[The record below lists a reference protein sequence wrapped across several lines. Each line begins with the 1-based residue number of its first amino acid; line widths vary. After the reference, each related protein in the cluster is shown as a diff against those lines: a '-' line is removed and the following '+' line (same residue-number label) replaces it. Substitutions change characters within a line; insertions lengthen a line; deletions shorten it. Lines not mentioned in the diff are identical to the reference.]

1 VSDTPAQRVAS
12 YNRQLY
18 QSIKLALRLPLRRQL
33 LIAVCDDLA
42 LRNRIA
48 ARLQAELTTV
58 PAHPDPDSS
67 PLRVVSAAASPSGPR
82 VMQPYPRFVS
92 LGLNVNNPNPLLQIA
107 QWLSQNP
114 LPLTPQGTRFPLPH
128 FQILGVERLTRHP
141 LAVQR
146 LFLSYLQGAEEQL
159 AKLESGLLLWV
170 SRPWC
175 RSIQQSAPAFWKWR
189 SGVFEFIGDPTAAL
203 PVGEQPEVMRLDA
216 WEAAAMSEGMA
227 TRIPPAPLGRPGAAL
242 SSQIWDI
249 LSQDLA
255 KLDQGIRLDE
265 EPPETN
271 LQLLYQFTRQ
281 LSVLLAHAQS
291 AFDTQVL
298 SAVPPSLAA
307 AREDPPAPAAVCR
320 APKRTKPSPPRP
332 VKEPP
337 SPALA
342 RRETPTVSA
351 QEREAIPVGKVKT
364 PKAPVT
370 PGTGGT
376 ALAAK
381 GTVAVEAAPAG
392 SRLLTEAPPRRSQPG
407 PASPETP
414 SAVTTAAPPGQRS
427 QVPAALAERV
437 LAIATQPASREDVL
451 PPHSYAL
458 QLLHHLEHLHE
469 QQELPRVLVAAYL
482 DLGNFY
488 RDRLEQ
494 GEVTPDNLQVAILAY
509 EQVLAWLDEDS
520 TLWSDVLNDLGN
532 FHWMLARHAREPA
545 AIVTYLEQGIRLY
558 RQALASTHPR
568 SQPQTLAMIQN
579 NLGTAYADLARY
591 QEPAHYLHNAIA
603 AYQAALAYR
612 QAETEPLKYAATQNN
627 LGTAYWNLAQYE
639 QPTAHLQQ
647 AIAAYSEALRCHDL
661 ERDPLGYAMIQNNL
675 GTAYWNLAQHDNPVA
690 FLQLAISAYQVALL
704 YRTPEAAP
712 AAHAATLN
720 NLGTAYWHLANH
732 MQDDATARLAH
743 LHQSIATYEQAIAAT
758 TQLQQQTPNAVLA
771 FDRYATHNNLGL
783 AHFQLA
789 TDPQTSLEPEAKSDH
804 LEAALVQHL
813 TALQGWES
821 KPELHQ
827 AAFSYV
833 VQTVRAFYQECGL
846 AGQNLAL
853 SHIPAHLLP
862 QLLPRL

>member
-1 VSDTPAQRVAS
+1 MSDTPAQRVAS

-18 QSIKLALRLPLRRQL
+18 QAIKLAFRLPLRRQL

-48 ARLQAELTTV
+48 ARLQAELAV
-58 PAHPDPDSS
+58 GAPPAESV
-67 PLRVVSAAASPSGPR
+67 RGVSPSEKQGAAPLANQAGPS
-82 VMQPYPRFVS
+82 YARFVS
-92 LGLNVNNPNPLLQIA
+92 LGLNLNNPNPLLQIA
-107 QWLSQNP
+107 QWVNQNP
-114 LPLTPQGTRFPLPH
+114 PPLTPQGTRLPLPH
-128 FQILGVERLTRHP
+128 FQILGVERLTRQP

-159 AKLESGLLLWV
+159 ARLESGLLLWV

-175 RSIQQSAPAFWKWR
+175 RSIQQTAPAFWKWR
-189 SGVFEFIGDPTAAL
+189 SGVFEFIGDPTVAL
-203 PVGEQPEVMRLDA
+203 SVSDQPETVLLDSLET
-216 WEAAAMSEGMA
+216 EASSPVLGNPTA
-227 TRIPPAPLGRPGAAL
+227 TL
-242 SSQIWDI
+242 SHQIWDI

-255 KLDQGIRLDE
+255 KLDQATLPGG
-265 EPPETN
+265 EPPVAN

-281 LSVLLAHAQS
+281 LSVLLAQATPQ
-291 AFDTQVL
+291 ATFDLPVL
-298 SAVPPSLAA
+298 SATPVSLAQG
-307 AREDPPAPAAVCR
+307 EDPPAPTVSRPAPQLPTASAPRPPQSPAAGLRRDPPPQPRREREKVPVAQAAGARVPVAVVPAGARRLAAVPLTQEE
-320 APKRTKPSPPRP
+320 APGSRS
-332 VKEPP
+332 
-337 SPALA
+337 
-342 RRETPTVSA
+342 VSA
-351 QEREAIPVGKVKT
+351 GESHA
-364 PKAPVT
+364 A
-370 PGTGGT
+370 T
-376 ALAAK
+376 ASL
-381 GTVAVEAAPAG
+381 APA
-392 SRLLTEAPPRRSQPG
+392 SEETRTMVTAP
-407 PASPETP
+407 PASP
-414 SAVTTAAPPGQRS
+414 RS
-427 QVPAALAERV
+427 YVPAALTELV

-451 PPHSYAL
+451 PPHSHAL

-494 GEVTPDNLQVAILAY
+494 GEVTQANLQAAILAY

-532 FHWMLARHAREPA
+532 FHWMLARHASEPA

-591 QEPAHYLHNAIA
+591 QEPAQHLQQAIA
-603 AYQAALAYR
+603 AYQAALTYR

-627 LGTAYWNLAQYE
+627 LGTTYWNLAQYE
-639 QPTAHLQQ
+639 QPAVHLQA
-647 AIAAYSEALRCHDL
+647 AIAAYTEALRYHNL
-661 ERDPLGYAMIQNNL
+661 EHDPLGYAMIQNNL
-675 GTAYWNLAQHDNPVA
+675 GTAYWNLAQHDQPQA
-690 FLQLAISAYQVALL
+690 FLKLAISAYQVALR

-732 MQDDATARLAH
+732 TPTEAEARLAH
-743 LHQSIATYEQAIAAT
+743 LRESIATYEQAIAAT
-758 TQLQQQTPNAVLA
+758 EQLQQQSPNVGLA

-789 TDPQTSLEPEAKSDH
+789 TDPQTELDTPAKSQH

-813 TALQGWES
+813 TALRGWEG
-821 KPELHQ
+821 KPDLYQ

>member
-1 VSDTPAQRVAS
+1 MSDTPAQRVAS

-48 ARLQAELTTV
+48 ARLQAELANLTPQADVDRGGQTYV
-58 PAHPDPDSS
+58 
-67 PLRVVSAAASPSGPR
+67 
-82 VMQPYPRFVS
+82 RFVS
-92 LGLNVNNPNPLLQIA
+92 LGLNLNNPNPLLQIA

-114 LPLTPQGTRFPLPH
+114 PPLTPQGTRLPPPH
-128 FQILGVERLTRHP
+128 FQILGIERLTRQP

-175 RSIQQSAPAFWKWR
+175 RSLQQSAPAFWKWR
-189 SGVFEFIGDPTAAL
+189 SGVFEFIGDPTVIL
-203 PVGEQPEVMRLDA
+203 PASEHPEAMQWDNLDTTA
-216 WEAAAMSEGMA
+216 IVSPPNQQ
-227 TRIPPAPLGRPGAAL
+227 TIPL

-249 LSQDLA
+249 LTQDLA
-255 KLDQGIRLDE
+255 RLDQTTLPGE
-265 EPPETN
+265 EPPEAN

-281 LSVLLAHAQS
+281 LSVLLAHAH
-291 AFDTQVL
+291 AHPRFDPQVL
-298 SAVPPSLAA
+298 AATPPPRTAGG
-307 AREDPPAPAAVCR
+307 EDPPTSPVTLPGPTPRHVAASRPSNPPAT
-320 APKRTKPSPPRP
+320 PT
-332 VKEPP
+332 
-337 SPALA
+337 LA
-342 RRETPTVSA
+342 RRETPKVPV
-351 QEREAIPVGKVKT
+351 QDRERIPVTQAAAAKV
-364 PKAPVT
+364 PVANE
-370 PGTGGT
+370 GAV
-376 ALAAK
+376 ALAA
-381 GTVAVEAAPAG
+381 ASASP
-392 SRLLTEAPPRRSQPG
+392 RLLAEAPGQSRPNLAPK
-407 PASPETP
+407 AATSPIAT
-414 SAVTTAAPPGQRS
+414 SAPPTQRS
-427 QVPAALAERV
+427 YVPAALTELV
-437 LAIATQPASREDVL
+437 LAIATQPGTREDVL
-451 PPHSYAL
+451 PPHSHAL
-458 QLLHHLEHLHE
+458 QLLQHLEHLHE
-469 QQELPRVLVAAYL
+469 QQALPRVLVAAYL

-494 GEVTPDNLQVAILAY
+494 GEISPGHLKAAILAY

-532 FHWMLARHAREPA
+532 FHWMLARQVSDPA

-558 RQALASTHPR
+558 RQALASTHPH
-568 SQPQTLAMIQN
+568 SHPQVLAMIQN

-591 QEPAHYLHNAIA
+591 QEPAHYLNCAIT
-603 AYQAALAYR
+603 AYQAALSYR
-612 QAETEPLKYAATQNN
+612 QADTEPLKYAATQNN

-639 QPTAHLQQ
+639 QPVTHLQQ
-647 AIAAYSEALRCHDL
+647 AIAAYSEALHYHDL

-675 GTAYWNLAQHDNPVA
+675 GTAYWNLAQHEHPLA
-690 FLQLAISAYQVALL
+690 LLELAISAYQVALL

-732 MQDDATARLAH
+732 TQDDAQMRQAH
-743 LHQSIATYEQAIAAT
+743 LRQSIAAYEQAIAT
-758 TQLQQQTPNAVLA
+758 TQALQQHSPSPPLA
-771 FDRYATHNNLGL
+771 FDLYATHNNLGL

-789 TDPQTSLEPEAKSDH
+789 TDPQTSLDTNEKSKH

-821 KPELHQ
+821 KPDLHQ

>member
-1 VSDTPAQRVAS
+1 MSDTPAQRVAS

-18 QSIKLALRLPLRRQL
+18 QAIKLAFRLPLRRQL

-48 ARLQAELTTV
+48 ARLQAELAAGAPPTESFLRGV
-58 PAHPDPDSS
+58 SS
-67 PLRVVSAAASPSGPR
+67 GATPGGSPSGNREAVPLEN
-82 VMQPYPRFVS
+82 QAGPSYARFVS
-92 LGLNVNNPNPLLQIA
+92 LGLNLNNPNPLLQIA
-107 QWLSQNP
+107 QWVNQNP
-114 LPLTPQGTRFPLPH
+114 PPLSPQGTRLPLPH
-128 FQILGVERLTRHP
+128 FQILGIERLTRQP

-159 AKLESGLLLWV
+159 ARLESGLLLWV

-189 SGVFEFIGDPTAAL
+189 SGVFEFIGDPTVAF
-203 PVGEQPEVMRLDA
+203 PVRDQSETVLLDNLN
-216 WEAAAMSEGMA
+216 EAIAPRQGN
-227 TRIPPAPLGRPGAAL
+227 PAVAF

-249 LSQDLA
+249 LRQDLA
-255 KLDQGIRLDE
+255 QLDQATLPGG
-265 EPPETN
+265 EPPEAN

-281 LSVLLAHAQS
+281 LSVLLAQAMPQVS
-291 AFDTQVL
+291 FDMHVL
-298 SAVPPSLAA
+298 SATPASLTQG
-307 AREDPPAPAAVCR
+307 EDPSAPSASRPASQFAKAPAPR
-320 APKRTKPSPPRP
+320 PPQ
-332 VKEPP
+332 P
-337 SPALA
+337 SPAPGLQ
-342 RRETPTVSA
+342 RDPSHPPQR
-351 QEREAIPVGKVKT
+351 EREKVPIAPASGVRVPVGVV
-364 PKAPVT
+364 PA
-370 PGTGGT
+370 GTRR
-376 ALAAK
+376 LAAVPLEHRDSPSSRNLSA
-381 GTVAVEAAPAG
+381 GESPPATAAIATMPEATQAVVTAPPTAPR
-392 SRLLTEAPPRRSQPG
+392 SHVPPALTE
-407 PASPETP
+407 
-414 SAVTTAAPPGQRS
+414 
-427 QVPAALAERV
+427 LV
-437 LAIATQPASREDVL
+437 LAIATQPTSQEDVL
-451 PPHSYAL
+451 PPHSHAL

-482 DLGNFY
+482 ELGNFY

-494 GEVTPDNLQVAILAY
+494 GEVTQANLQAAILAY

-545 AIVTYLEQGIRLY
+545 AIVAYLEQGIRLY

-591 QEPAHYLHNAIA
+591 QEPAQHLQQAIA
-603 AYQAALAYR
+603 AYQAALTYR

-639 QPTAHLQQ
+639 RPTIHLQA
-647 AIAAYSEALRCHDL
+647 AIAAYTEALQYHNL

-675 GTAYWNLAQHDNPVA
+675 GTAYWNLAQHEQPQA
-690 FLQLAISAYQVALL
+690 FLNLAISAYQVALL
-704 YRTPEAAP
+704 YRTLEAAP

-732 MQDDATARLAH
+732 TPSDPEARLGY
-743 LHQSIATYEQAIAAT
+743 LRQSIATYERAIAAT
-758 TQLQQQTPNAVLA
+758 EQLQQQSPNAGLA

-789 TDPQTSLEPEAKSDH
+789 TDPQAELDTSAKSQH

-813 TALQGWES
+813 TALRGWEG
-821 KPELHQ
+821 KPDLYQ